1 MTGKRLSLAS
11 LLLFSAAIPI
21 WISVTYIV
29 ITSPGFGG
37 GLHRYFLAPLVL
49 SIASVAIY
57 RLIRSGPARKPFEA
71 PHLAVPNRPMSLADE
86 EQIQEPSY
94 VIAGE

>member
-21 WISVTYIV
+21 WISLTYIV

-37 GLHRYFLAPLVL
+37 GVHRYYLAPLVL
-49 SIASVAIY
+49 VIASVAIY
-57 RLIRSGPARKPFEA
+57 RLIRGVRHACALSILLSGIVLHGALVAVAILAWNFE
-71 PHLAVPNRPMSLADE
+71 
-86 EQIQEPSY
+86 
-94 VIAGE
+94 